1 MDELDLAWE
10 DEERPRNHRRRAAS
24 APAKSRKKKG
34 RGGRTFLAFFLC
46 LLVVGGLA
54 LGAYAGID
62 KIKGLF
68 SAPDY
73 DGGGT
78 GSVTVEVIQGQLAA
92 DIGNT
97 LQEKG
102 VVKSAKAFVEAAKND
117 ERSKKLQPGFYNM
130 RKQMKASAAL
140 TLMLDPH
147 SRLVNKVTLAEGLTW
162 QDTFKKLSE
171 ATKIPYEDFENA
183 AKDPKALGVGDV
195 WYTRTDKK
203 ERAPGIEGFLFPATY
218 EFPPNVDATGILK
231 IIVQRFNQEVEKIG
245 FIDAVTNT
253 LHISPFEA
261 LVGASIAQVEGLDKD
276 QAGIVRVLYN
286 RVYSN
291 KFPCNCLQVDSTV
304 NYYLR
309 ITGKGAKPSTELL
322 NSELH
327 NKNNPY
333 NTHDNPGMPIGPIS
347 NPGTSALSA
356 AMAPDKTK
364 AEFYYFLAIN
374 TAGDTA
380 YAKTYK
386 EFQDLWAQAQKNGV
400 K

>member
-1 MDELDLAWE
+1 MDELDLGWE
-10 DEERPRNHRRRAAS
+10 DEERPRHRRRASS
-24 APAKSRKKKG
+24 AQTRSRKKKG
-34 RGGRTFLAFFLC
+34 RGGRTFLALFLS

-54 LGAYAGID
+54 YGAYAGID

-68 SAPDY
+68 NAPDY

-78 GSVTVEVIQGQLAA
+78 GSVTVEVISGQLAA
-92 DIGNT
+92 DIANT

-102 VVKSAKAFVEAAKND
+102 VVKSAKAFVEAAKKD

-130 RKQMKASAAL
+130 RKQMKATAAL

-147 SRLVNKVTLAEGLTW
+147 SRVTNKVTLAEGLTW
-162 QDTFKKLSE
+162 QDTFKKLAE
-171 ATKIPYEDFENA
+171 ATKIPYEEFEKA
-183 AKDPKALGVGDV
+183 AQDPKALGVTDV
-195 WYTRTDKK
+195 WYTRQDKK
-203 ERAPGIEGFLFPATY
+203 QRAPGIEGFLFPATY
-218 EFPPNVDATGILK
+218 DFPPNVDATGILK
-231 IIVQRFNQEVEKIG
+231 LIVQRFNQEIEKLG
-245 FIDAVTNT
+245 FIDAVQNN

-261 LVGASIAQVEGLDKD
+261 LVASSIAQVEGLDKD
-276 QAGIVRVLYN
+276 QSGIVKVLYN
-286 RVYSN
+286 RVYSG

-322 NSELH
+322 NSEIH

-333 NTHDNPGMPIGPIS
+333 NTHDVAGLPIGPIS
-347 NPGTSALSA
+347 NPGASALGA
-356 AMAPDKTK
+356 AMAPDKSK
-364 AEFYYFLAIN
+364 ADYYYFLAIDTQGN
-374 TAGDTA
+374 TA

>member
-10 DEERPRNHRRRAAS
+10 EEERPRHRRRAS
-24 APAKSRKKKG
+24 APARSKKKKG
-34 RGGRTFLAFFLC
+34 RGGRTFLAFFLS

-54 LGAYAGID
+54 FGVYAGID
-62 KIKGLF
+62 RIKGLF

-73 DGGGT
+73 NGGGT
-78 GSVTVEVIQGQLAA
+78 GEVVVEVISGQLAA
-92 DIGNT
+92 DIANT
-97 LQEKG
+97 LQEKD
-102 VVKSAKAFVEAAKND
+102 VVKSAKAFVEAAKKD

-147 SRLVNKVTLAEGLTW
+147 SRVVNRVTLAEGLTW

-171 ATKIPYEDFENA
+171 ATKIPYEDFEAA

-195 WYTRTDKK
+195 WYTRKDKK

-218 EFPPNVDATGILK
+218 DFPPNVDAVGVLK
-231 IIVQRFNQEVEKIG
+231 IIVQRFNQEIEKIG
-245 FIDAVTNT
+245 FIDAVQLLN
-253 LHISPFEA
+253 ISPFEA
-261 LVGASIAQVEGLDKD
+261 LVASSIAQVEGLDKD
-276 QAGIVRVLYN
+276 QPGIVRVLYN
-286 RVYSN
+286 RVYSG

-322 NSELH
+322 QSELH

-333 NTHDNPGMPIGPIS
+333 NTHDNPGLPIGPIS
-347 NPGTSALSA
+347 NPGTSALTA
-356 AMAPDKTK
+356 AMGPPKSDY
-364 AEFYYFLAIN
+364 FYFLAID
-374 TAGDTA
+374 TAGNTA
-380 YAKTYK
+380 YAKTYS
-386 EFQDLWAQAQKNGV
+386 EFQKLWDQAQKNGV

>member
-10 DEERPRNHRRRAAS
+10 EEERPRHRRRAS
-24 APAKSRKKKG
+24 APARSKKKKG
-34 RGGRTFLAFFLC
+34 RGGRTFLAFFLS

-54 LGAYAGID
+54 FGVYAGID
-62 KIKGLF
+62 RIKGLF

-78 GSVTVEVIQGQLAA
+78 GEVVVEVISGQLAA
-92 DIGNT
+92 DIANT
-97 LQEKG
+97 LQEKD
-102 VVKSAKAFVEAAKND
+102 VVKSAKAFVEAAKKD

-147 SRLVNKVTLAEGLTW
+147 SRVVNKVTLAEGLTW

-171 ATKIPYEDFENA
+171 ATKIPYEDFEAA

-195 WYTRTDKK
+195 WYTRKDKK

-218 EFPPNVDATGILK
+218 DFPPNVDAVGVLK
-231 IIVQRFNQEVEKIG
+231 IIVQRFNQEIEKIG
-245 FIDAVTNT
+245 FIDAVQLLN
-253 LHISPFEA
+253 ISPFEA
-261 LVGASIAQVEGLDKD
+261 LVASSIAQVEGLDKD
-276 QAGIVRVLYN
+276 QPGIVRVLYN
-286 RVYSN
+286 RVYSG

-322 NSELH
+322 QSELH

-333 NTHDNPGMPIGPIS
+333 NTHDNPGLPIGPIS
-347 NPGTSALSA
+347 NPGTSALTA
-356 AMAPDKTK
+356 AMGPPKSDY
-364 AEFYYFLAIN
+364 FYFLAID
-374 TAGDTA
+374 TAGNTA
-380 YAKTYK
+380 YAKTYA
-386 EFQDLWAQAQKNGV
+386 EFQKLWDQAQKNGV

>member
-1 MDELDLAWE
+1 MDELDLAWD
-10 DEERPRNHRRRAAS
+10 DEERPRHRRRAS
-24 APAKSRKKKG
+24 APARSRKKKG
-34 RGGRTFLAFFLC
+34 RGGKTFLALFIS

-54 LGAYAGID
+54 YGVYAGID
-62 KIKGLF
+62 RIQGLF

-73 DGGGT
+73 TGDGT
-78 GSVTVEVIQGQLAA
+78 GQVTVEVLDGQFAA

-97 LQEKG
+97 LQEKD

-117 ERSKKLQPGFYNM
+117 ERSKKLQPGFYSM
-130 RKQMKASAAL
+130 RKQMKATAAL
-140 TLMLDPH
+140 ALMLDPH

-162 QDTFKKLSE
+162 QDTFKKLAE
-171 ATKIPYEDFENA
+171 ATKLPYEDFENA

-195 WYTRTDKK
+195 WYTRQDGKQ
-203 ERAPGIEGFLFPATY
+203 RAPGIEGFLFPATY
-218 EFPPNVDATGILK
+218 DLPPNLDAVAVLK
-231 IIVQRFNQEVEKIG
+231 LIVARFNQEIDKIG
-245 FIDAVTNT
+245 FIDTVQSN

-261 LVGASIAQVEGLDKD
+261 LVASSIAQVEGLDKD
-276 QAGIVRVLYN
+276 QPGIVRVLYN

-333 NTHDNPGMPIGPIS
+333 NTHDVPGLPIGPIS

-356 AMAPDKTK
+356 AMNPPKHDY
-364 AEFYYFLAIN
+364 YYFLAID
-374 TAGDTA
+374 TAGNTA
-380 YAKTYK
+380 YAKTYP
-386 EFQDLWAQAQKNGV
+386 EFQKLWDQAQKNGV

>member
-10 DEERPRNHRRRAAS
+10 DEERPRHRRHAAS
-24 APAKSRKKKG
+24 APAKSRKKKKG

-54 LGAYAGID
+54 YGAYAGID

-78 GSVTVEVIQGQLAA
+78 GSVVVEVLAGQLAA

-97 LQEKG
+97 LQEKD
-102 VVKSAKAFVEAAKND
+102 VVKSAKAFVEAAKDD

-147 SRLVNKVTLAEGLTW
+147 SRVTNKVTLAEGLTF
-162 QDTFKKLSE
+162 QDTFKKLAE
-171 ATKIPYEDFENA
+171 ATKIPYEDFEAA

-195 WYTRTDKK
+195 WYTRQDKK

-218 EFPPNVDATGILK
+218 DFPPNADATTILK
-231 IIVQRFNQEVEKIG
+231 LIVQRFNQEIEKTG
-245 FIDAVTNT
+245 FIDAVQNN

-261 LVGASIAQVEGLDKD
+261 LVAASIAQVEGLDKD
-276 QAGIVRVLYN
+276 QPGIVRVLYN
-286 RVYSN
+286 RVYTG

-322 NSELH
+322 QSELH
-327 NKNNPY
+327 NRNDPY
-333 NTHDNPGMPIGPIS
+333 NTHDVAGMPIGPIS
-347 NPGTSALSA
+347 NPGTSALTA
-356 AMAPDKTK
+356 ALGPPTSK
-364 AEFYYFLAIN
+364 FYYFMATD
-374 TAGDTA
+374 TAGDTEFA
-380 YAKTYK
+380 ETYQQFLKLQDKAK
-386 EFQDLWAQAQKNGV
+386 ANGV

>member
-1 MDELDLAWE
+1 MQMDELDLAWE
-10 DEERPRNHRRRAAS
+10 EEERPRHRRRAS
-24 APAKSRKKKG
+24 APARSKKKKG
-34 RGGRTFLAFFLC
+34 RGGRTFLAFFLS

-54 LGAYAGID
+54 FGVYAGID
-62 KIKGLF
+62 RIKGLF

-78 GSVTVEVIQGQLAA
+78 GEVVVEVISGQLAA
-92 DIGNT
+92 DIANT
-97 LQEKG
+97 LQEKD
-102 VVKSAKAFVEAAKND
+102 VVKSAKAFVEAAKKD

-147 SRLVNKVTLAEGLTW
+147 SRVVNKVTLAEGLTW

-171 ATKIPYEDFENA
+171 ATKIPYEDFEAA

-195 WYTRTDKK
+195 WYTRKDKK

-218 EFPPNVDATGILK
+218 DFPPNVDAVGVLK
-231 IIVQRFNQEVEKIG
+231 IIVQRFNQEIEKIG
-245 FIDAVTNT
+245 FIDAVQLLN
-253 LHISPFEA
+253 ISPFEA
-261 LVGASIAQVEGLDKD
+261 LVASSIAQVEGLDKD
-276 QAGIVRVLYN
+276 QPGIVRVLYN
-286 RVYSN
+286 RVYSG

-322 NSELH
+322 QSELH

-333 NTHDNPGMPIGPIS
+333 NTHDNPGLPIGPIS
-347 NPGTSALSA
+347 NPGTSALTA
-356 AMAPDKTK
+356 AMGPPKSDY
-364 AEFYYFLAIN
+364 FYFLAID
-374 TAGDTA
+374 TAGNTA
-380 YAKTYK
+380 YAKTYA
-386 EFQDLWAQAQKNGV
+386 EFQKLWDQAQKNGV